1 MARDQGLEMVILLS
15 VDSVSPRDLVMGKNG
30 EKRCFKYILT
40 FSRKLPVYYLGIY
53 CVMEMCSKI
62 PG

>member
-40 FSRKLPVYYLGIY
+40 F
-53 CVMEMCSKI
+53 
-62 PG
+62 